1 MEKSNPWI
9 EGRALLTDN
18 VDISLNDLL
27 LRLNDTRQKIKSID
41 DTRARFSREKDELEA
56 KIIHKMTGQ
65 GIDQAGNNICTVSI
79 RKEIVPTIENW
90 DEVYTYIKE
99 TGQFE
104 LLHRRMAA
112 TAYRELQSMGSDV
125 PGVKPKELTRINFRS
140 K

>member
-1 MEKSNPWI
+1 M
-9 EGRALLTDN
+9 D
-18 VDISLNDLL
+18 DLL
-27 LRLNDTRQKIKSID
+27 IELDSIRTAIQLLQK
-41 DTRARFSREKDELEA
+41 AEK
-56 KIIHKMTGQ
+56 IHKIEQMDLESAIINKLEEQ
-65 GIDQAGNNICTVSI
+65 GIDRIGNNICTVSI

-104 LLHRRMAA
+104 LLHKRMAA
-112 TAYRELQSMGSDV
+112 TAYRELQSMGFDV